1 MDKSD
6 GNESQEISTE
16 SSRRQQT
23 RNAKSYES
31 FQKDVAK
38 CHESFDKKMQVVIIV
53 FILTKIVIG
62 ANYYR

>member
-38 CHESFDKKMQVVIIV
+38 CHDSFDKKMQVVIV

>member
-38 CHESFDKKMQVVIIV
+38 CHDSFDKKMQVVVV

>member
-1 MDKSD
+1 MDKSY

-38 CHESFDKKMQVVIIV
+38 CHDSFDKKMQVVIV

>member
-38 CHESFDKKMQVVIIV
+38 CHDSFDKKIQVVIV
-53 FILTKIVIG
+53 FILTKIVTG

>member
-31 FQKDVAK
+31 FQEDVAK
-38 CHESFDKKMQVVIIV
+38 CHDSFDKKMQVVIV